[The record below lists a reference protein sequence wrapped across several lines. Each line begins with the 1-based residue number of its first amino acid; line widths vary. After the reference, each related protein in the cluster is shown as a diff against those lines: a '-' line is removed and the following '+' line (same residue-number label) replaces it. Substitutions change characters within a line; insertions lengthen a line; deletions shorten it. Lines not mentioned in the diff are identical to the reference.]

1 MLHRDVKPS
10 NVLVSAFGE
19 PLLADFGI
27 ARVSGGYETSE
38 GLISASIP
46 YAAPEVLEGR
56 PATPAADVYSLATT
70 IYCVITGAP
79 PFRAG
84 PDEAMVSLYLRIS
97 KDPVPDLRPMG
108 VPDPLCQVLE
118 AAMAKDLAHRPPT
131 ALAFGRN
138 LQAVQRVL
146 GEPVT
151 PMAVTEEVD
160 ATLQAAPA
168 VGSAV
173 GSAVASLGQP
183 TGPIGLWSPQP
194 GATSVGPP
202 MVPGGP
208 LGSPV
213 PAAPRRRAGVRGWV
227 ALAVAVLLVVA
238 GGVVGTILLWPDKPP
253 PPVPGKPTTGLDLT
267 DPSDLTIGPD
277 GALYVADDGG
287 NKVIRVTSAGVVE
300 RVAGTGTS
308 GDSGDGRA
316 ATGAELNSPEALA
329 VGPDGSVY
337 IAVSGRIRRV
347 DPAGLIRPVTGFD
360 PSLTANA
367 VEVSADSDGNDTLF
381 VATDD
386 AILMRDP
393 QGTVTTVVSDFPGV
407 RDLLHEP
414 NGSLLASVS
423 NGGINQVVRITTS
436 TDGTGPTETVVAG
449 ADADATDAS
458 GRRQLPAGRHQ
469 ALVPGRTCRRPAEPA
484 VFQ

>member
-1 MLHRDVKPS
+1 
-10 NVLVSAFGE
+10 
-19 PLLADFGI
+19 
-27 ARVSGGYETSE
+27 
-38 GLISASIP
+38 
-46 YAAPEVLEGR
+46 
-56 PATPAADVYSLATT
+56 
-70 IYCVITGAP
+70 
-79 PFRAG
+79 
-84 PDEAMVSLYLRIS
+84 
-97 KDPVPDLRPMG
+97 
-108 VPDPLCQVLE
+108 
-118 AAMAKDLAHRPPT
+118 
-131 ALAFGRN
+131 
-138 LQAVQRVL
+138 
-146 GEPVT
+146 
-151 PMAVTEEVD
+151 
-160 ATLQAAPA
+160 
-168 VGSAV
+168 
-173 GSAVASLGQP
+173 
-183 TGPIGLWSPQP
+183 
-194 GATSVGPP
+194 

-238 GGVVGTILLWPDKPP
+238 GGVVGTILLWPDEPP
-253 PPVPGKPTTGLDLT
+253 PPVPGKPTTGLELT

-449 ADADATDAS
+449 ADADATDAPDGDSYPPADTKLSSPGGLAVDRQSRLYFSETGPNRVRRVQEDGTLLTLAGDPDEYSS
-458 GRRQLPAGRHQ
+458 GDEGDGGDAILATFNLGNGAIAVDANGKLYIADGGNGRVRTVDPAGIVE
-469 ALVPGRTCRRPAEPA
+469 AYG
-484 VFQ
+484 